1 MAKRALWLVVVLVGM
16 VIGLTSCERIPAPGQ
31 VDEDFQAAI
40 NVVLDTVLPAEVP
53 AGATFT
59 CLRMSS
65 SIPAGTIIEPDAP
78 ESASN
83 ARTMTMVPQ
92 AMTVAQESYFFFLDL
107 APATFYEHDVKYI
120 LVGKDG
126 QHTVMGAR
134 WWPKV
139 DGKTPRQF
147 QKVDP
152 DKDFIIASH
161 GNLVVSTQKKLI
173 FKLPLLKLLRGE
185 GFIPV
190 QGLMPTE
197 NLFNCAQTTYLNGV
211 SFFNAYK
218 GSLSELDGLVQGQ
231 ADNVLDK
238 MDDMAEDGLSP
249 ITIYIIAHGGYN
261 YVRLGGVAVYAS
273 DFRTRMQNHP
283 DTLFNFI
290 VGSCHSGTFLNDL
303 NTLANVRVVLAA
315 CDDDEGAAPDWDN
328 ADGTAD
334 HNPADS
340 GSEWTSSLLA
350 AADAIVSDGSMW
362 NGVKTAAASEKVPV
376 TSMLLREASFAA
388 LGVGGAPGTFQQ
400 LDLTERLGY
409 TNPQTYSSW

>member
-1 MAKRALWLVVVLVGM
+1 M
-16 VIGLTSCERIPAPGQ
+16 VIGLTSCERIPPPGPI
-31 VDEDFQAAI
+31 DEDFQAAI

-59 CLRMSS
+59 CLRMNSS
-65 SIPAGTIIEPDAP
+65 VPAGTVIEPDAP
-78 ESASN
+78 EGASN
-83 ARTMTMVPQ
+83 ARAMTMVMPQ
-92 AMTVAQESYFFFLDL
+92 TMTAARESYFFFLDL

-126 QHTVMGAR
+126 KHTVMRAR

-139 DGKTPRQF
+139 NGETPPQF
-147 QKVDP
+147 QQVDP

-161 GNLVVSTQKKLI
+161 GNLVVSTQKRLI
-173 FKLPLLKLLRGE
+173 FKLPLLKLVGAE

-197 NLFNCAQTTYLNGV
+197 NLFDCAQTTYLNGV
-211 SFFNAYK
+211 NFFNAYK
-218 GSLSELDGLVQGQ
+218 NSFSELDGLVQGQ
-231 ADNVLDK
+231 ADEVLDR
-238 MDDMAEDGLSP
+238 MDTMAEDGLSP
-249 ITIYIIAHGGYN
+249 VTIYIIAHGGYN
-261 YVRLGGVAVYAS
+261 YVRLGGVAVSAN
-273 DFRTRMQNHP
+273 DFRTRMANHP
-283 DTLFNFI
+283 NTLFNFI

-315 CDDDEGAAPDWDN
+315 CDDDEGAMPDWDN

-350 AADAIVSDGSMW
+350 AANAILSDGTMW
-362 NGVKTAAASEKVPV
+362 NGVKTAAAAQKVPV

>member
-1 MAKRALWLVVVLVGM
+1 MSKRVSWLVVVLVGM
-16 VIGLTSCERIPAPGQ
+16 VIGLTSCERIPAPGP

-40 NVVLDTVLPAEVP
+40 DVVLDTVLPAEVP
-53 AGATFT
+53 ADATFT

-65 SIPAGTIIEPDAP
+65 SIPAGTVIEPDAP
-78 ESASN
+78 EGTSN
-83 ARTMTMVPQ
+83 ARAMTMVPQ
-92 AMTVAQESYFFFLDL
+92 TMRVAQESYFFFLDL

-126 QHTVMGAR
+126 QHTVMKAR

-152 DKDFIIASH
+152 DKDFIIASR
-161 GNLVVSTQKKLI
+161 GDLVVSQQKRLI
-173 FKLPLLKLLRGE
+173 FKRLFLKLIGAE

-190 QGLMPTE
+190 QGLMPSE
-197 NLFNCAQTTYLNGV
+197 NLFGCAQTTYLNGV

-218 GSLSELDGLVQGQ
+218 NSVSELDGLVQGQ

-238 MDDMAEDGLSP
+238 IDDMAEDGLSP

-283 DTLFNFI
+283 DTLFNFL

-315 CDDDEGAAPDWDN
+315 CDDDEGATADWDTSGSVVDYN
-328 ADGTAD
+328 Q
-334 HNPADS
+334 ADS
-340 GSEWTSSLLA
+340 GSEWTSSLLEA
-350 AADAIVSDGSMW
+350 ANTIVSDSSLM
-362 NGVKTAAASEKVPV
+362 NGIRTAANSAGVPV
-376 TSMLLREASFAA
+376 TSMLLREAGFGAV
-388 LGVGGAPGTFQQ
+388 GVGGAPGTFEEW
-400 LDLTERLGY
+400 DFSERLGH
-409 TNPQTYSSW
+409 TSPQTYASW